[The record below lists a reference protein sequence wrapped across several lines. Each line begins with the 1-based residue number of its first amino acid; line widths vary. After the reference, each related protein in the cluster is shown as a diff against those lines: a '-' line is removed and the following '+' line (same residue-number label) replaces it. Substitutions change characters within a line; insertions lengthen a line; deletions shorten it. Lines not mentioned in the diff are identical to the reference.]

1 MAHHGGMPTSPRFKF
16 TVTLVV
22 SVLAVVLTLFVPG
35 EDESADSAARTA
47 SLLPPPQR

>member
-1 MAHHGGMPTSPRFKF
+1 MATSARFKF
-16 TVTLVV
+16 TATVLV

-35 EDESADSAARTA
+35 EDGVPDSPARSA

>member
-1 MAHHGGMPTSPRFKF
+1 MPTSPRFKF

-35 EDESADSAARTA
+35 EDDTPGSATRTA
-47 SLLPPPQR
+47 GLLPPPQR

>member
-1 MAHHGGMPTSPRFKF
+1 MAHHRAMATSPRFKF

-35 EDESADSAARTA
+35 EDEVAGSATRTA

>member
-1 MAHHGGMPTSPRFKF
+1 MATSARFRF
-16 TVTLVV
+16 NATVLV

-35 EDESADSAARTA
+35 ENESPDSPISTA